1 MLKTQV
7 AISTRRAGRRTAA
20 LLLAALSIAVRAHA
34 AEPDEPIGARLYAG
48 VGAASA
54 RFEDEYEGI
63 GLADTSIGLDLY
75 AGVRLR
81 EHLAIELSYA
91 TFDAIDLHDVVGSG
105 VVRFDAQTLRRSAML
120 GVLREISLRELFGW
134 PRDWRMFGVA
144 GLYGTDLERTVTVL
158 GSAARS
164 SAGGSD
170 SGLFVGAG
178 VIYQLGRVE
187 LRGYVRELGVLD
199 RGEAREAG
207 GAVQFRF

>member
-1 MLKTQV
+1 MKAQMTT
-7 AISTRRAGRRTAA
+7 STRRACRRTAA
-20 LLLAALSIAVRAHA
+20 LALAAFSIAVRAHA
-34 AEPDEPIGARLYAG
+34 AEPDESIGARLYAG

-63 GLADTSIGLDLY
+63 GLADTSIGLGLY

-81 EHLAIELSYA
+81 EHLAIELSYEA
-91 TFDAIDLHDVVGSG
+91 FDAIDLHDVVGSG
-105 VVRFDAQTLRRSAML
+105 IARFDAKTERRSAML

-134 PRDWRMFGVA
+134 RRDWRMFGVA
-144 GLYGTDLERTVTVL
+144 GFYGTDLERTVTLL
-158 GSAARS
+158 GSDARS
-164 SAGGSD
+164 SAADSD

-187 LRGYVRELGVLD
+187 LRGYVRELGALD